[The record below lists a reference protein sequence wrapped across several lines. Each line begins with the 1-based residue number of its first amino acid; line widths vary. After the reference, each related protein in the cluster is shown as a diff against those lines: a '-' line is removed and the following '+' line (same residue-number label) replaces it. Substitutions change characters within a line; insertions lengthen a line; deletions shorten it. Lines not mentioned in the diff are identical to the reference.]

1 MRNMPTTPETPH
13 RPFRLDDQIGH
24 LLRQA
29 YQITSAHFAR
39 RLRPHDLKPQQFAT
53 LARLREF
60 GPTAQNCLGDSIG
73 MPRANIHAMVER
85 LRAKGL
91 VDTRSDPDDA
101 RRRIVALTD
110 AGRKLVDTLIPLD
123 LESTEAALAP
133 LSGDERR
140 TLYRL
145 LRRLSANPVDPD

>member
-1 MRNMPTTPETPH
+1 MPETENSS
-13 RPFRLDDQIGH
+13 FRLDDQIGH

-29 YQITSAHFAR
+29 YRCASAQFAR

-53 LARLREF
+53 LARLSER
-60 GPTAQNCLGDSIG
+60 GPTAQNCLGDAVG

-91 VDTRSDPDDA
+91 VETSCDPGDA
-101 RRRIVALTD
+101 RRRIVALSD
-110 AGRKLVDTLIPLD
+110 AGRALVNRLIPLD

-133 LSGDERR
+133 LTGDERR

-145 LRRLSANPVDPD
+145 LRRLTAVPAEGRPSN